1 MVLLIVS
8 ITPDFEVSR
17 KKDEKKQNTQNNLFY
32 FDSYPVYC
40 PDRLAVI
47 IT

>member
-8 ITPDFEVSR
+8 ITPEFEVSR
-17 KKDEKKQNTQNNLFY
+17 KKTKETKHSKNLFY
-32 FDSYPVYC
+32 FDSYSVYC
-40 PDRLAVI
+40 PDELAVI